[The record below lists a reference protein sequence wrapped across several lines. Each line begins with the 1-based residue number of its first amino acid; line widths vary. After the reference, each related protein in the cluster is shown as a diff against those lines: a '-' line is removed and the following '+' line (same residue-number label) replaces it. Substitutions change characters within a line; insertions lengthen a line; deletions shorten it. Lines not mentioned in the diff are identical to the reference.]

1 MGSFRLPGPVTAD
14 LDRALERGALT
25 MRGYDRTL
33 RVAWTRA
40 DLTGRSVPVADDVG
54 LALLLRAGAQAA

>member
-1 MGSFRLPGPVTAD
+1 MDISPLARPFPALPEIAGVGRATAT
-14 LDRALERGALT
+14 A
-25 MRGYDRTL
+25 GYKN
-33 RVAWTRA
+33 WTRA